1 MQGALS
7 ARKRF
12 EFGDGTGLAVVA
24 AASCSRTAH
33 LPLVF
38 RNSFHR
44 NLIAYAFEHPAVPSR
59 TVWSRIFIHIG
70 WHRGWPCP
78 ALRTCS
84 SSMTPATRSLSPG
97 ARGESPDAAP
107 CHRLHHIGSAR
118 CRHCEARGAASP
130 RRWSTVRGPP
140 KVHQG
145 RSLRSGL
152 AQSLEDQHSSVDLV
166 ITVDHAS
173 RAPVCGVGLGRLAGV
188 LGESVRPQPF
198 ARLAGSIQRT
208 SLLFIII
215 MPGPRTTVRS
225 SGVARSKRIEVIEGR
240 IG

>member
-1 MQGALS
+1 M
-7 ARKRF
+7 
-12 EFGDGTGLAVVA
+12 AVVA

-33 LPLVF
+33 LPLVL
-38 RNSFHR
+38 RNSFLR

-70 WHRGWPCP
+70 RHRGWPCP
-78 ALRTCS
+78 AVRTCS

-140 KVHQG
+140 G
-145 RSLRSGL
+145 AFL
-152 AQSLEDQHSSVDLV
+152 AESLEDQHSSVDLV

-208 SLLFIII
+208 TAFFL
-215 MPGPRTTVRS
+215 
-225 SGVARSKRIEVIEGR
+225 
-240 IG
+240 